1 MEKTISILNETLVK
15 IRSGRPHPSML
26 DGVNVDYYGNP
37 SPISQVANVSLVD
50 ARTLGVSPWEKSMLP
65 KIEKAI
71 RDSDLG
77 LNPMSAGGSIRIPL
91 PPLTEERRKDL
102 IRVVRN
108 EAEGGRVAIR
118 NIRRDANGDVKD
130 LLKEKEI
137 SEDESRAAEEN
148 IQSITNEFIKKVDSL
163 LADKEKE
170 LMEV

>member
-1 MEKTISILNETLVK
+1 MEFENLKVDSKNKMEKTISILNETLVK

-77 LNPMSAGGSIRIPL
+77 LNPISVGDIIRVPM
-91 PPLTEERRKDL
+91 PPLSEERRKEL
-102 IRVVRN
+102 LKVVKN
-108 EAEGGRVAIR
+108 EIESSKVVIR
-118 NIRRDANGDVKD
+118 NIRRDSNSFLKD
-130 LLKEKEI
+130 LEKKK
-137 SEDESRAAEEN
+137 
-148 IQSITNEFIKKVDSL
+148 TN
-163 LADKEKE
+163 
-170 LMEV
+170 